1 MIPVWG
7 KLSREGDA
15 VILEPEPNPADGI
28 GSALALMTWAE
39 QAARIRATLL
49 ERMGGE
55 ERWRGPWLL
64 FGCLPGRVHP
74 CGYLRLD
81 ERGFI
86 EFGKVLGPKPEDQ
99 QILATVA
106 AAVYSKDAQWGAG
119 LYACSISYH
128 GDRVAIDGLSGHIG
142 SFVMGQASPFLGLYV
157 EGSRVRW
164 EVGREEDDSLPGLAA
179 LRSAG
184 PGTPQHRSNG
194 KGMGGRLPTAAQG
207 AVTRGHA
214 RRSTAQ
220 VGSRCGAR
228 KEDGSSRGVARRRD
242 ARRGRAAHSTAVVER
257 EGEGS
262 CRRGAMQGQA
272 MLRRAWQTTES

>member
-99 QILATVA
+99 RVIATVTGGTTQLTA
-106 AAVYSKDAQWGAG
+106 GGQSPQGTVYV
-119 LYACSISYH
+119 CSLSYH
-128 GDRVAIDGLSGHIG
+128 KDSVAIDGLSGHIG
-142 SFVMGQASPFLGLYV
+142 SFVMGQPSPFLGLYV

-164 EVGREEDDSLPGLAA
+164 EVG
-179 LRSAG
+179 
-184 PGTPQHRSNG
+184 
-194 KGMGGRLPTAAQG
+194 
-207 AVTRGHA
+207 
-214 RRSTAQ
+214 
-220 VGSRCGAR
+220 
-228 KEDGSSRGVARRRD
+228 
-242 ARRGRAAHSTAVVER
+242 
-257 EGEGS
+257 
-262 CRRGAMQGQA
+262 
-272 MLRRAWQTTES
+272 

>member
-164 EVGREEDDSLPGLAA
+164 EVGRE
-179 LRSAG
+179 R
-184 PGTPQHRSNG
+184 R
-194 KGMGGRLPTAAQG
+194 MVRRG
-207 AVTRGHA
+207 A
-214 RRSTAQ
+214 
-220 VGSRCGAR
+220 
-228 KEDGSSRGVARRRD
+228 SRGVATPGAAGQRTAQQWWSGKGRAVVGAGRCR
-242 ARRGRAAHSTAVVER
+242 ARRCCAER
-257 EGEGS
+257 GKPQSRETKPRS
-262 CRRGAMQGQA
+262 Q
-272 MLRRAWQTTES
+272 